1 MSPWTPTKP
10 RNLSV
15 NQPLLISNLPV
26 EPPVFN
32 TVNGFDYALIALY
45 FVIIIYVGFYAAKRN
60 KNTDDYF
67 EGGGQIPWFLAG
79 LSNWVSGFSAFMFVA
94 AAGFTYQWG
103 IGAAL
108 LFTSATWAYLVGFLY
123 FAKMWRR
130 CRLSSPL
137 QFLTRRFSPSTTY
150 FYSLTAVIPAV
161 VGIGQGLYILCIF
174 VSTALGLNDASLTIG
189 SLTLSGFQVLTIVT
203 GFVMVLYTAVGG
215 LWAAVLSDAVQG
227 IIIGVMTL
235 IILPVSYLHLGQGSG
250 LWAGIQR
257 LLAEVPADYFTLA
270 GPASNP
276 WFLIGYVIN
285 MMLGYNV
292 AWHLVQR
299 YNSVPDERGA
309 RKMALLCCI
318 LSLIGPL
325 MWILPVMAARVIF
338 PDMGAIWPQ
347 FANPAEASFVSL
359 ALLLLPHGMIGFVVS
374 AILSATLGQA
384 NDAFNWLAATITRDI
399 VVPLRR
405 RLSGK
410 TLSERAQ
417 LRVAW
422 TTMTIVGVLG
432 VAVAFVV
439 PRFGGA
445 FQFALVY
452 FSLAAAFQMPVALG
466 MIFRRTPWWSAIAAS
481 SAALIVAITLMVL
494 GVWPEHDFARNM
506 IVEAVV
512 ASIVFGLSALWFNP
526 DDPRHAGLVELERD
540 LQTPVESTPGQYGGA
555 AMHVYGLIGGV
566 CLILG
571 TVLVA
576 CTFLPGTIVAP
587 ARINLIA
594 GAMLLALGYGLRRLA
609 NRPQPTA

>member
-1 MSPWTPTKP
+1 MD
-10 RNLSV
+10 
-15 NQPLLISNLPV
+15 Q
-26 EPPVFN
+26 PVFN

-45 FVIIIYVGFYAAKRN
+45 FVIIIYVGFYAARRN
-60 KNTDDYF
+60 KDTDQYF

-103 IGAAL
+103 LGAAV

-123 FAKMWRR
+123 FARMWRR

-150 FYSLTAVIPAV
+150 FYSLTAVIPAI
-161 VGIGQGLYILCIF
+161 VGIGMGLYILCIF
-174 VSTALGLNDASLTIG
+174 VSTALGLNDVSFSLGPIT
-189 SLTLSGFQVLTIVT
+189 LTGFQALTIVT

-235 IILPVSYLHLGQGSG
+235 IILPVSYLHLGAGSG
-250 LWAGIQR
+250 IMAGIDR
-257 LLAEVPADYFTLA
+257 LLAEVPEGYFALD
-270 GPASNP
+270 GPAANP
-276 WFLIGYVIN
+276 WFLIGYTIN

-309 RKMALLCCI
+309 RKMALLCCV
-318 LSLIGPL
+318 LSFVGPL
-325 MWILPVMAARVIF
+325 MWILPVFAAKVIF

-347 FANPAEASFVSL
+347 FAKPAEASFVSL
-359 ALLLLPHGMIGFVVS
+359 ALFLLPHGMIGFVVS

-405 RLSGK
+405 RLTGK
-410 TLSERAQ
+410 TLGEKAQ
-417 LRVAW
+417 LKVAW

-432 VAVAFVV
+432 VVVAFIV

-445 FQFALVY
+445 FEFALIY
-452 FSLAAAFQMPVALG
+452 FSLIAAFQIPVALG

-481 SAALIVAITLMVL
+481 STALIVAIALMVL
-494 GVWPEHDFARNM
+494 DVFPEHDFARNM
-506 IVEAVV
+506 IVEAIVATVV
-512 ASIVFGLSALWFNP
+512 FAASARWFRA
-526 DDPRHAGLVELERD
+526 DDPMHKGLEDLERD
-540 LQTPVESTPGQYGGA
+540 LQTPVIAEDSGFGGA
-555 AMHVYGLIGGV
+555 AMQVYGLIGTV

-571 TVLVA
+571 AVLIG
-576 CTFLPGTIVAP
+576 CTFLPGTPTAP
-587 ARINLIA
+587 AFINAIA
-594 GAMLLALGYGLRRLA
+594 GAMLILLGFGLRRLA
-609 NRPQPTA
+609 KTALSPNP

>member
-1 MSPWTPTKP
+1 M
-10 RNLSV
+10 
-15 NQPLLISNLPV
+15 

-32 TVNGFDYALIALY
+32 TVNGIDYALIALY

-60 KNTDDYF
+60 KDTDDYF

-94 AAGFTYQWG
+94 AAGFTYKWG
-103 IGAAL
+103 LGAAV
-108 LFTSATWAYLVGFLY
+108 LFTAATWAYLAGYLY

-137 QFLTRRFSPSTTY
+137 QFLTRRFSRSTTY
-150 FYSLTAVIPAV
+150 FYSLTAIIPAI
-161 VGIGQGLYILCIF
+161 VGIGMGLYILCIF
-174 VSTALGLNDASLTIG
+174 VSTALGLNDYSLTVG
-189 SLTLSGFQVLTIVT
+189 PFTLSGFQILTVVT

-250 LWAGIQR
+250 IMAGIDR
-257 LLAEVPADYFTLA
+257 LLAEVPEGYFALN
-270 GPASNP
+270 GPAASP
-276 WFLIGYVIN
+276 WFLIGYTIN
-285 MMLGYNV
+285 MLLGYNV

-299 YNSVPDERGA
+299 YNSVPDEKGA

-318 LSLIGPL
+318 LSFFGPL
-325 MWILPVMAARVIF
+325 MWILPVMASKVIF
-338 PDMGAIWPQ
+338 PDMAALWPQ
-347 FANPAEASFVSL
+347 FANPNEASFVSL

-399 VVPLRR
+399 VVPLRK
-405 RLSGK
+405 RLTGQ
-410 TLSERAQ
+410 TLTERAQ

-422 TTMTIVGVLG
+422 ITMTVVGILGVL
-432 VAVAFVV
+432 VAFVV

-445 FQFALVY
+445 FEFALIY
-452 FSLAAAFQMPVALG
+452 FSLTASFQMPVALG
-466 MIFRRTPWWSAIAAS
+466 MIFRKTPWWSAIASS
-481 SAALIVAITLMVL
+481 SAALVVAITLMVL
-494 GVWPEHDFARNM
+494 RVWPEHDFARNM

-512 ASIVFGLSALWFNP
+512 AAIVFAISAKFFRAE
-526 DDPRHAGLVELERD
+526 DPRHAGLVDLERD
-540 LQTPVESTPGQYGGA
+540 LNTPVISTDTRFGGA
-555 AMHVYGLIGGV
+555 AMHVWGLIGGV

-576 CTFLPGTIVAP
+576 CTFLPSTPVAP
-587 ARINLIA
+587 ATINLIA
-594 GAMLLALGYGLRRLA
+594 GVILIVLGFGLRRMA
-609 NRPQPTA
+609 NKALTPQT

>member
-1 MSPWTPTKP
+1 MD
-10 RNLSV
+10 L
-15 NQPLLISNLPV
+15 
-26 EPPVFN
+26 PVFN

-45 FVIIIYVGFYAAKRN
+45 FIIIIYVGFYAARRN
-60 KNTDDYF
+60 KDTDQYF

-103 IGAAL
+103 LGAAL

-150 FYSLTAVIPAV
+150 FYSITAIIPAI

-174 VSTALGLNDASLTIG
+174 VSTALGLNDASLTLGPI
-189 SLTLSGFQVLTIVT
+189 TLSGFQVLTIVT

-227 IIIGVMTL
+227 IIIGVMTI
-235 IILPVSYLHLGQGSG
+235 IILPVSYLHLG
-250 LWAGIQR
+250 AGEGILAGVQR
-257 LLAEVPADYFTLA
+257 LLQEVPPDYFELH
-270 GPASNP
+270 GPVANP
-276 WFLIGYVIN
+276 WFVIGYVIN

-318 LSLIGPL
+318 LSFIGPL
-325 MWILPVMAARVIF
+325 MWILPVMAAKVIF

-359 ALLLLPHGMIGFVVS
+359 ALFLLPHGMIGFVVS

-399 VVPLRR
+399 VVPLRLKLTGQ
-405 RLSGK
+405 RLGEK
-410 TLSERAQ
+410 AQ

-432 VAVAFVV
+432 VVVAFFI

-452 FSLAAAFQMPVALG
+452 FSLVAAFQMPVALG
-466 MIFRRTPWWSAIAAS
+466 MIFRRTPWWSAMASS
-481 SAALIVAITLMVL
+481 SAALIVAITLMVMD
-494 GVWPEHDFARNM
+494 VFPEHDFARNM
-506 IVEAVV
+506 IVEAIV
-512 ASIVFGLSALWFNP
+512 ATLVFAASARWFRE
-526 DDPRHAGLVELERD
+526 DDPKHAGLKDLERD
-540 LQTPVESTPGQYGGA
+540 LATPVIAAEGKVDGA
-555 AMHVYGLIGGV
+555 AMQVYGLIGSV

-571 TVLVA
+571 AVLLA
-576 CTFLPGTIVAP
+576 CTFLPGTPTAP
-587 ARINLIA
+587 AIINLIA
-594 GAMLLALGYGLRRLA
+594 GVMLVLLGFGLRRLA
-609 NRPQPTA
+609 RAGAREVTNTK

>member
-1 MSPWTPTKP
+1 MDT
-10 RNLSV
+10 
-15 NQPLLISNLPV
+15 
-26 EPPVFN
+26 PVFN
-32 TVNGFDYALIALY
+32 TVNGIDYALIALY
-45 FVIIIYVGFYAAKRN
+45 FAIIIYVGFYAAKRN
-60 KNTDDYF
+60 KDTDQYF

-103 IGAAL
+103 LGAAV
-108 LFTSATWAYLVGFLY
+108 LFTSATWAYLVGYLY

-174 VSTALGLNDASLTIG
+174 VSTALGLNDASLTVG
-189 SLTLSGFQVLTIVT
+189 GFTLSGFQILTIIT

-250 LWAGIQR
+250 ILAGIDR
-257 LLAEVPADYFTLA
+257 LLAEVPEGYFSIN
-270 GPASNP
+270 GPASNV
-276 WFLIGYVIN
+276 WFMIGYAIN

-309 RKMALLCCI
+309 RKMALLCCG
-318 LSLIGPL
+318 LSFFGPL
-325 MWILPVMAARVIF
+325 MWILPVMAAKVIF
-338 PDMGAIWPQ
+338 PDIGAIWPQ

-405 RLSGK
+405 RLTGQ
-410 TLSERAQ
+410 TLGERAQ
-417 LRVAW
+417 LKVAW
-422 TTMTIVGVLG
+422 LTMSIVGVLG
-432 VAVAFVV
+432 VIVAFII

-445 FQFALVY
+445 FQFALIY
-452 FSLAAAFQMPVALG
+452 FSLTASFQMPVALG
-466 MIFRRTPWWSAIAAS
+466 MIFRKTPWWSAIAAS
-481 SAALIVAITLMVL
+481 SAALTVAIILMVL
-494 GVWPEHDFARNM
+494 DVWPEHDFARNM

-512 ASIVFGLSALWFNP
+512 ATLVFAGSARFFRA
-526 DDPRHAGLVELERD
+526 DDPRHAGLIALERD
-540 LQTPVESTPGQYGGA
+540 LHTPVEPSTDPNVGPALQ
-555 AMHVYGLIGGV
+555 VYGLIGSV

-571 TVLVA
+571 AVLVA
-576 CTFLPGTIVAP
+576 CTFLPSTLIAP

-594 GAMLLALGYGLRRLA
+594 GSLLLLLGFGLRRLA
-609 NRPQPTA
+609 RQALTQKT

>member
-1 MSPWTPTKP
+1 MET
-10 RNLSV
+10 
-15 NQPLLISNLPV
+15 
-26 EPPVFN
+26 PVFN
-32 TVNGFDYALIALY
+32 TVNGIDYALIALY

-60 KNTDDYF
+60 KDTDQYF

-103 IGAAL
+103 LGAAV

-174 VSTALGLNDASLTIG
+174 VSTALGLNDVSATIG
-189 SLTLSGFQVLTIVT
+189 PFTLSGFQILTVVT

-250 LWAGIQR
+250 IMAGIER
-257 LLAEVPADYFTLA
+257 LFAEVPEGYFALN
-270 GPASNP
+270 GPAANP
-276 WFLIGYVIN
+276 WFMIGYAIN

-318 LSLIGPL
+318 LSFFGPL
-325 MWILPVMAARVIF
+325 MWILPVMAAKVIF
-338 PDMGAIWPQ
+338 PDMAALWPQ

-359 ALLLLPHGMIGFVVS
+359 ALYLLPHGMIGFVVS

-405 RLSGK
+405 HLTGK
-410 TLSERAQ
+410 TLAERAQ

-422 TTMTIVGVLG
+422 VTMTIVGVLG
-432 VAVAFVV
+432 VWVAFLI

-445 FQFALVY
+445 FQFALIY
-452 FSLAAAFQMPVALG
+452 FSLTASFQMPVALG
-466 MIFRRTPWWSAIAAS
+466 MIFRKTPWWSAIAAS
-481 SAALIVAITLMVL
+481 SAALVVAIILMVL
-494 GVWPEHDFARNM
+494 RVWPEHDFARNM

-512 ASIVFGLSALWFNP
+512 ATLVFAVSAKFFRA
-526 DDPRHAGLVELERD
+526 DDPRHAGLVSLERD
-540 LQTPVESTPGQYGGA
+540 LHTPVETVEGQYGGA

-576 CTFLPGTIVAP
+576 CTFLPSTVIAP
-587 ARINLIA
+587 ARINLIS
-594 GAMLLALGYGLRRLA
+594 GIMLLLLGYGLRRMA
-609 NRPQPTA
+609 NKALKATPT

>member
-1 MSPWTPTKP
+1 MD
-10 RNLSV
+10 
-15 NQPLLISNLPV
+15 LPD
-26 EPPVFN
+26 FN
-32 TVNGFDYALIALY
+32 TVNAFDYALIALY
-45 FVIIIYVGFYAAKRN
+45 FGIIIFVGFYAAKRN

-94 AAGFTYQWG
+94 AAGFTYKWG

-108 LFTSATWAYLVGFLY
+108 IFTSATWAYLVGFLY

-137 QFLTRRFSPSTTY
+137 QFLTRRFSPGTTY
-150 FYSLTAVIPAV
+150 FYSLTAVIPAI

-174 VSTALGLNDASLTIG
+174 VSTALGLNDVSFTVG
-189 SLTLSGFQVLTIVT
+189 PLTLSGFQALTIVT
-203 GFVMVLYTAVGG
+203 GIVMVLYTAVGG

-235 IILPVSYLHLGQGSG
+235 IILPVSYLHLGEG
-250 LWAGIQR
+250 AGIIAGVKR
-257 LLAEVPADYFTLA
+257 LLAEVPEGYFSLQ
-270 GPASNP
+270 GPAANP
-276 WFLIGYVIN
+276 WFLIGYTIN

-309 RKMALLCCI
+309 RKMALLCCG
-318 LSLIGPL
+318 LSLVGPL
-325 MWILPVMAARVIF
+325 MWILPVMAARVLF

-405 RLSGK
+405 RFTGK
-410 TLSERAQ
+410 TLGEKAQ

-422 TTMTIVGVLG
+422 LTMTIVGVLG
-432 VAVAFVV
+432 VVVAFVI

-445 FQFALVY
+445 FEFALIY
-452 FSLAAAFQMPVALG
+452 FSLTASFQMPVALG
-466 MIFRRTPWWSAIAAS
+466 MIFRRTPWWSAIASS
-481 SAALIVAITLMVL
+481 SAALVVAIVLMVM
-494 GVWPEHDFARNM
+494 GVFPEHDFARNM

-512 ASIVFGLSALWFNP
+512 ASVVFAASARWFRA
-526 DDPRHAGLVELERD
+526 DDPKHAGLIELERD
-540 LQTPVESTPGQYGGA
+540 LQTPVIADENTYGGG
-555 AMHVYGLIGGV
+555 AMQVYGLIGTV

-571 TVLVA
+571 VVLA
-576 CTFLPGTIVAP
+576 LSTFLPSTPVAP

-594 GAMLLALGYGLRRLA
+594 GVILLILGFGLRRLA
-609 NRPQPTA
+609 RRATAATT

>member
-1 MSPWTPTKP
+1 MDT
-10 RNLSV
+10 
-15 NQPLLISNLPV
+15 
-26 EPPVFN
+26 PVFN
-32 TVNGFDYALIALY
+32 TVNGYDYALIALY
-45 FVIIIYVGFYAAKRN
+45 FAIIIFVGFYAARRN
-60 KNTDDYF
+60 KDTDQYF

-94 AAGFTYQWG
+94 AAGFTYKWG

-123 FAKMWRR
+123 FAQKWRR

-150 FYSLTAVIPAV
+150 FYSLTAIIPAI

-174 VSTALGLNDASLTIG
+174 VSTALGLNDVSFALG
-189 SLTLSGFQVLTIVT
+189 PVTLSGFQALTIVT

-235 IILPVSYLHLGQGSG
+235 IILPISYLHLGAGEG
-250 LWAGIQR
+250 LMAGIDR
-257 LLAEVPADYFTLA
+257 LLAEVPEGYFDLN
-270 GPASNP
+270 GPAANP
-276 WFLIGYVIN
+276 WFITGYVIN

-299 YNSVPDERGA
+299 YNSVPNESGA

-325 MWILPVMAARVIF
+325 MWILPVFAAKVIF

-347 FANPAEASFVSL
+347 FANPDEASFVSL

-405 RLSGK
+405 HLTGR
-410 TLSERAQ
+410 TLGEKGQ

-422 TTMTIVGVLG
+422 TTMSIVGVLG
-432 VAVAFVV
+432 VVVAFII

-445 FQFALVY
+445 FQFALIY
-452 FSLAAAFQMPVALG
+452 FSLIAAFQMPVALG
-466 MIFRRTPWWSAIAAS
+466 MIFRRTPWWSAMAAS

-494 GVWPEHDFARNM
+494 GVFPEHDFARNM

-512 ASIVFGLSALWFNP
+512 ATLVFAVSAKFFRE
-526 DDPRHAGLVELERD
+526 DDPRHATLKALERD
-540 LQTPVESTPGQYGGA
+540 LQTPMEPDDAAVSAGA
-555 AMHVYGLIGGV
+555 MQVYGLIGSV
-566 CLILG
+566 CLLLG
-571 TVLVA
+571 AVLNL
-576 CTFLPGTIVAP
+576 CTFLPGTAVAP
-587 ARINLIA
+587 AYINLIA
-594 GAMLLALGYGLRRLA
+594 GSMLLLLGFGLRHLA
-609 NRPQPTA
+609 AKAA

>member
-1 MSPWTPTKP
+1 ME
-10 RNLSV
+10 R
-15 NQPLLISNLPV
+15 
-26 EPPVFN
+26 PVFN
-32 TVNGFDYALIALY
+32 TVNGYDYALIALY
-45 FVIIIYVGFYAAKRN
+45 FAIIIFVGFYAARRN
-60 KNTDDYF
+60 KDTDQYF

-94 AAGFTYQWG
+94 AAGFTYRWG

-108 LFTSATWAYLVGFLY
+108 LFTSATWAYLVGFLF

-150 FYSLTAVIPAV
+150 FYSLTAIIPAI

-174 VSTALGLNDASLTIG
+174 VSTALGLNDVSISVGPVA
-189 SLTLSGFQVLTIVT
+189 LSGFQALTIVT

-227 IIIGVMTL
+227 IIIGVMTI
-235 IILPVSYLHLGQGSG
+235 IILPVSYLHLGAGEG
-250 LWAGIQR
+250 IMAGIDR
-257 LLAEVPADYFTLA
+257 LLAEVPEGYFELN
-270 GPASNP
+270 GPAANP
-276 WFLIGYVIN
+276 WFITGYVIN

-299 YNSVPDERGA
+299 YNSVPNESGA

-325 MWILPVMAARVIF
+325 MWILPVMAAKVIF
-338 PDMGAIWPQ
+338 PDMDAIWPQ
-347 FANPAEASFVSL
+347 FANPDEASFVSL

-405 RLSGK
+405 RFTGK
-410 TLSERAQ
+410 ILSERGQ

-422 TTMTIVGVLG
+422 TTMSIVGVLG
-432 VAVAFVV
+432 VVVAFII

-445 FQFALVY
+445 FQFALIY
-452 FSLAAAFQMPVALG
+452 FSLIAAFQMPVALG
-466 MIFRRTPWWSAIAAS
+466 LVFRRTPWWSAMAAS
-481 SAALIVAITLMVL
+481 SAALIVAITLMVI
-494 GVWPEHDFARNM
+494 GVFPEHDFARNM

-512 ASIVFGLSALWFNP
+512 ATLVFAVSAKFFREE
-526 DDPRHAGLVELERD
+526 DPRHANLKDLERD
-540 LQTPVESTPGQYGGA
+540 LRTPMEPDDSAVSAGA
-555 AMHVYGLIGGV
+555 MQVYGLIGSV

-571 TVLVA
+571 GVLA
-576 CTFLPGTIVAP
+576 LCTFLPGTPVAP
-587 ARINLIA
+587 SHINLIA
-594 GAMLLALGYGLRRLA
+594 GAMLLLLGFGLRQLA
-609 NRPQPTA
+609 TKATQ

>member
-1 MSPWTPTKP
+1 ME
-10 RNLSV
+10 R
-15 NQPLLISNLPV
+15 
-26 EPPVFN
+26 PVFN
-32 TVNGFDYALIALY
+32 TVNGYDYALIALY
-45 FVIIIYVGFYAAKRN
+45 FAIIIFVGFYAARRN
-60 KNTDDYF
+60 KDTDQYF

-94 AAGFTYQWG
+94 AAGFTYRWG

-108 LFTSATWAYLVGFLY
+108 LFTSATWAYLVGFLF

-150 FYSLTAVIPAV
+150 FYSLTAIVPAI

-174 VSTALGLNDASLTIG
+174 VSTALGLNDVSFEVGPI
-189 SLTLSGFQVLTIVT
+189 TLSGFQALTIVT

-227 IIIGVMTL
+227 IIIGVMTI
-235 IILPVSYLHLGQGSG
+235 IILPVSYLHLGAGEG
-250 LWAGIQR
+250 LMAGIER
-257 LLAEVPADYFTLA
+257 LLAEVPEGYFELN
-270 GPASNP
+270 GPAANP
-276 WFLIGYVIN
+276 WFITGYVIN

-299 YNSVPDERGA
+299 YNSVPNESGA

-325 MWILPVMAARVIF
+325 MWILPVMAATVIF
-338 PDMGAIWPQ
+338 PDMNAIWPQ
-347 FANPAEASFVSL
+347 FANPDEASFVSL

-405 RLSGK
+405 RLTGK
-410 TLSERAQ
+410 TLSEKGQ

-422 TTMTIVGVLG
+422 TTMSVVGVLG
-432 VAVAFVV
+432 VVVAFII

-445 FQFALVY
+445 FQFALIY
-452 FSLAAAFQMPVALG
+452 FSLIAAFQMPVALG
-466 MIFRRTPWWSAIAAS
+466 LIFRRTPWWSAMAAS
-481 SAALIVAITLMVL
+481 SAALVVAITLMVI
-494 GVWPEHDFARNM
+494 GVFPEHDFARNM

-512 ASIVFGLSALWFNP
+512 ATLVFAVSAKFFRE
-526 DDPRHAGLVELERD
+526 DDPRHATLKDLERD
-540 LQTPVESTPGQYGGA
+540 LQTPMEPDDSAVSAGA
-555 AMHVYGLIGGV
+555 MQVYGLIGSV

-571 TVLVA
+571 VVLA
-576 CTFLPGTIVAP
+576 LCTFLPGTPVAP
-587 ARINLIA
+587 SHINLIA
-594 GAMLLALGYGLRRLA
+594 GAMLLVLGFGLRHLA
-609 NRPQPTA
+609 AKANQ

>member
-1 MSPWTPTKP
+1 M
-10 RNLSV
+10 
-15 NQPLLISNLPV
+15 

-32 TVNGFDYALIALY
+32 TVNGIDYALIALY

-60 KNTDDYF
+60 KDTDDYF

-94 AAGFTYQWG
+94 AAGFTYKWG
-103 IGAAL
+103 LGAAI
-108 LFTSATWAYLVGFLY
+108 LFTAATWAYLVGYLY

-137 QFLTRRFSPSTTY
+137 QFLTRRFSRSTTY
-150 FYSLTAVIPAV
+150 FYSLTAIIPAI
-161 VGIGQGLYILCIF
+161 VGIGMGLYILCIF
-174 VSTALGLNDASLTIG
+174 VSTALGLNDTSLTIG
-189 SLTLSGFQVLTIVT
+189 PFTLTGFQILTIVT

-250 LWAGIQR
+250 IMAGIDR
-257 LLAEVPADYFTLA
+257 LLAEVPEGYFALN
-270 GPASNP
+270 GPAASP
-276 WFLIGYVIN
+276 WFLIGYAIN

-318 LSLIGPL
+318 LSFFGPL
-325 MWILPVMAARVIF
+325 MWILPVMASKVIF
-338 PDMGAIWPQ
+338 PDMAALWPQ
-347 FANPAEASFVSL
+347 FANPNEASFVSL

-399 VVPLRR
+399 VVPLRK
-405 RLSGK
+405 RLTGQ
-410 TLSERAQ
+410 TLTERSQ

-422 TTMTIVGVLG
+422 ITMTIVGVLG
-432 VAVAFVV
+432 VMVAFVV

-445 FQFALVY
+445 FEFALIY
-452 FSLAAAFQMPVALG
+452 FSLTASFQMPVALG
-466 MIFRRTPWWSAIAAS
+466 MIFRKTPWWSAIAAS
-481 SAALIVAITLMVL
+481 SAALVVAITLMVL
-494 GVWPEHDFARNM
+494 RVWPEHDFARNM
-506 IVEAVV
+506 IVEALV
-512 ASIVFGLSALWFNP
+512 ATIVFAISAKFFRA
-526 DDPRHAGLVELERD
+526 DDPRHAGLIDLERD
-540 LQTPVESTPGQYGGA
+540 LNTPVISTDTQFGGA
-555 AMHVYGLIGGV
+555 AMQVWGLIGGV

-576 CTFLPGTIVAP
+576 CTFLPSTPVAP
-587 ARINLIA
+587 AIINLIA
-594 GAMLLALGYGLRRLA
+594 GATLIILGLGLRRMA
-609 NRPQPTA
+609 NKALTLKT

>member
-1 MSPWTPTKP
+1 MEK
-10 RNLSV
+10 
-15 NQPLLISNLPV
+15 
-26 EPPVFN
+26 PVFN
-32 TVNGFDYALIALY
+32 TVNGFDYALIGLY
-45 FVIIIYVGFYAAKRN
+45 FAIIIYVGFYAAKRN
-60 KNTDDYF
+60 KDTDEYF

-108 LFTSATWAYLVGFLY
+108 LFTSATWAYLAGFLY
-123 FAKMWRR
+123 FARMWRR

-150 FYSLTAVIPAV
+150 FYSLTAVIPAI

-174 VSTALGLNDASLTIG
+174 VSTALGLNDTQ
-189 SLTLSGFQVLTIVT
+189 LTLGPITLTGFQALTIVT

-235 IILPVSYLHLGQGSG
+235 IILPISYLHLGEGSG
-250 LWAGIQR
+250 LIAGVKR
-257 LLAEVPADYFTLA
+257 LLAEVPEGYFTLQ
-270 GPASNP
+270 GPAGNI
-276 WFLIGYVIN
+276 WFMIGYTIN

-309 RKMALLCCI
+309 RKMALLCAG
-318 LSLIGPL
+318 LSLVGPL
-325 MWILPVMAARVIF
+325 MWILPVMAARVLF
-338 PDMGAIWPQ
+338 PDMAALWPQ
-347 FANPAEASFVSL
+347 FANPNEASFVSL

-405 RLSGK
+405 RFTGD
-410 TLSERAQ
+410 TLSEKGQ

-422 TTMTIVGVLG
+422 TTMSLVGVLG
-432 VAVAFVV
+432 VIVAFII

-445 FQFALVY
+445 FQFALIY
-452 FSLAAAFQMPVALG
+452 FSLTASFQMPVALG
-466 MIFRRTPWWSAIAAS
+466 MIFRRTPWWSGIAAS
-481 SAALIVAITLMVL
+481 TAALTVAIILMVA
-494 GVWPEHDFARNM
+494 GVFPEHDFARNM
-506 IVEAVV
+506 IVEALV
-512 ASIVFGLSALWFNP
+512 ASLVFGLSSFWFKA
-526 DDPRHAGLVELERD
+526 DDPRHAGLKDLERD
-540 LQTPVESTPGQYGGA
+540 LATPVEPASDTDYGGA
-555 AMHVYGLIGGV
+555 MQVYGLIGVV

-571 TVLVA
+571 GVLVA
-576 CTFLPGTIVAP
+576 CTFLPSTPVAP
-587 ARINLIA
+587 GRINLIA
-594 GAMLLALGYGLRRLA
+594 GAILILLGLGLRRLA
-609 NRPQPTA
+609 SRATSAS

>member
-1 MSPWTPTKP
+1 MD
-10 RNLSV
+10 L
-15 NQPLLISNLPV
+15 
-26 EPPVFN
+26 PVFN

-45 FVIIIYVGFYAAKRN
+45 FAIIIYVGFYAAKRN
-60 KNTDDYF
+60 RDTEQYF
-67 EGGGQIPWFLAG
+67 EGGGRIPWFLAG

-108 LFTSATWAYLVGFLY
+108 IFTSATWAYLVGFLY
-123 FAKMWRR
+123 FARMWRR

-150 FYSLTAVIPAV
+150 FYSLTAVIPAI

-174 VSTALGLNDASLTIG
+174 VSTALGLNDVAFDLGPI
-189 SLTLSGFQVLTIVT
+189 TLSGFQILTIVT
-203 GFVMVLYTAVGG
+203 GCVMVLYTAVGG

-235 IILPVSYLHLGQGSG
+235 IILPVSYLHLGAEVGGG
-250 LWAGIQR
+250 LVAGVKR
-257 LLAEVPADYFTLA
+257 LLAEVPDGYFSLQ
-270 GPASNP
+270 GPAANP
-276 WFLIGYVIN
+276 WFLVGYAIN

-309 RKMALLCCI
+309 RRMALLCCG
-318 LSLIGPL
+318 LSLVGPL
-325 MWILPVMAARVIF
+325 LWILPVMAARVLF
-338 PDMGAIWPQ
+338 PDMAALWPQ

-359 ALLLLPHGMIGFVVS
+359 ALMLLPHGMIGFVVS

-405 RLSGK
+405 RVTGQ
-410 TLSERAQ
+410 TLGERAQ

-422 TTMTIVGVLG
+422 LTMSIVGVLG
-432 VAVAFVV
+432 VAVAFVI

-445 FQFALVY
+445 FQFALIY
-452 FSLAAAFQMPVALG
+452 FSLTAAFQMPVALG
-466 MIFRRTPWWSAIAAS
+466 MIFRRTPWWSGIAS
-481 SAALIVAITLMVL
+481 STAALIAAIVLMIA

-512 ASIVFGLSALWFNP
+512 ATLVFALSARWFNA
-526 DDPRHAGLVELERD
+526 DDPRHAGLRELERD
-540 LQTPVESTPGQYGGA
+540 LATPVDPSPESEYGGA
-555 AMHVYGLIGGV
+555 AMQVYGLIGV
-566 CLILG
+566 ICLILG
-571 TVLVA
+571 GVLVA
-576 CTFLPGTIVAP
+576 CTWLPSTPIAP
-587 ARINLIA
+587 GRINLIA
-594 GAMLLALGYGLRRLA
+594 GAMLLILGFGLRRLA
-609 NRPQPTA
+609 HRTVTS

>member
-1 MSPWTPTKP
+1 MD
-10 RNLSV
+10 R
-15 NQPLLISNLPV
+15 
-26 EPPVFN
+26 PVFN

-45 FVIIIYVGFYAAKRN
+45 FAIIIYVGFYAARRN
-60 KNTDDYF
+60 KDTDEYF

-108 LFTSATWAYLVGFLY
+108 IFTSATWAYLVGFLY
-123 FAKMWRR
+123 FARMWRR
-130 CRLSSPL
+130 CRLASPL

-150 FYSLTAVIPAV
+150 FYSLTAVIPAI

-174 VSTALGLNDASLTIG
+174 VSTALGLNDLTLTLG
-189 SLTLSGFQVLTIVT
+189 PLTLSGFQALTIVT

-235 IILPVSYLHLGQGSG
+235 IILPVSYLHLGEGAG
-250 LWAGIQR
+250 LVAGIRR
-257 LLAEVPADYFTLA
+257 LLAEVPEGYFSLQ
-270 GPASNP
+270 GPAANP
-276 WFLIGYVIN
+276 WFLMGYAIN

-309 RKMALLCCI
+309 RKMALLCCG
-318 LSLIGPL
+318 LSLVGPL
-325 MWILPVMAARVIF
+325 MWILPVMAARVLF
-338 PDMGAIWPQ
+338 PDMTALWPQ

-405 RLSGK
+405 RLTGH
-410 TLSERAQ
+410 TLGERAQ

-422 TTMTIVGVLG
+422 TTMTLVGVLG
-432 VAVAFVV
+432 VAVAFVI

-445 FQFALVY
+445 FQFALIY
-452 FSLAAAFQMPVALG
+452 FSLTASFQMPVALG
-466 MIFRRTPWWSAIAAS
+466 MIFRRTPWWSGIAAS
-481 SAALIVAITLMVL
+481 SAALVAAIAFMVAD
-494 GVWPEHDFARNM
+494 VWPEHDFARNM

-512 ASIVFGLSALWFNP
+512 ASAVFAVSALWFDP
-526 DDPRHAGLVELERD
+526 DNPRHATLRALERD
-540 LQTPVESTPGQYGGA
+540 LATPVDPSPESQYGGA
-555 AMHVYGLIGGV
+555 AMQVYGLIGVV

-571 TVLVA
+571 TVLAA
-576 CTFLPGTIVAP
+576 CTVLPSTLVAP
-587 ARINLIA
+587 GRINLIA
-594 GAMLLALGYGLRRLA
+594 GALLVLLGLGLRRLA
-609 NRPQPTA
+609 ARAAPSP

>member
-1 MSPWTPTKP
+1 M
-10 RNLSV
+10 
-15 NQPLLISNLPV
+15 

-32 TVNGFDYALIALY
+32 TVNGIDYALIALY

-60 KNTDDYF
+60 KDTDDYF

-94 AAGFTYQWG
+94 AAGFTYKWG
-103 IGAAL
+103 LGAAV
-108 LFTSATWAYLVGFLY
+108 LFTAATWAYLVGYLY

-137 QFLTRRFSPSTTY
+137 QFLTRRFSRSTTY
-150 FYSLTAVIPAV
+150 FYSLTAIIPAI
-161 VGIGQGLYILCIF
+161 VGIGMGLYILCIF
-174 VSTALGLNDASLTIG
+174 VSTALGLNETTLTLG
-189 SLTLSGFQVLTIVT
+189 SITLSGFQVLTIVT

-250 LWAGIQR
+250 IMAGIDR
-257 LLAEVPADYFTLA
+257 LLAEVPEGYFALN
-270 GPASNP
+270 GPAASP
-276 WFLIGYVIN
+276 WFLIGYAIN

-299 YNSVPDERGA
+299 YNSVPDEKGA

-318 LSLIGPL
+318 LSFFGPL
-325 MWILPVMAARVIF
+325 MWILPVMAAKVIF
-338 PDMGAIWPQ
+338 PDMAALWPQ
-347 FANPAEASFVSL
+347 FANPNEASFVSL

-399 VVPLRR
+399 VVPLRK
-405 RLSGK
+405 RLTGQ
-410 TLSERAQ
+410 TLTERAQ

-422 TTMTIVGVLG
+422 ITMTIVGVLG
-432 VAVAFVV
+432 VMVAFVV

-445 FQFALVY
+445 FEFALIY
-452 FSLAAAFQMPVALG
+452 FSLTASFQMPVALG
-466 MIFRRTPWWSAIAAS
+466 MIFRKTPWWSAIAAS
-481 SAALIVAITLMVL
+481 SAALVVAITLMIL
-494 GVWPEHDFARNM
+494 RVWPEHDFARNM

-512 ASIVFGLSALWFNP
+512 ATIVFAISAKFFRA
-526 DDPRHAGLVELERD
+526 DDPRHAGLIELERD
-540 LQTPVESTPGQYGGA
+540 LNTPVISTDTKFGGA
-555 AMHVYGLIGGV
+555 AMQVWGLIGGV

-576 CTFLPGTIVAP
+576 CTFLPSTPVAP
-587 ARINLIA
+587 ASINLIA
-594 GAMLLALGYGLRRLA
+594 GTILIALGFGLRRMA
-609 NRPQPTA
+609 NKALTPKT

>member
-1 MSPWTPTKP
+1 VDTP
-10 RNLSV
+10 
-15 NQPLLISNLPV
+15 
-26 EPPVFN
+26 EFN
-32 TVNGFDYALIALY
+32 TVNGIDYALIALY
-45 FVIIIYVGFYAAKRN
+45 FAIIIYVGFYAAKRN
-60 KNTDDYF
+60 KDTDQYF

-103 IGAAL
+103 LGAAV
-108 LFTSATWAYLVGFLY
+108 LFTASTWAYLVGFLY
-123 FAKMWRR
+123 FAKMWKR

-161 VGIGQGLYILCIF
+161 IGIGQGLYILCIF
-174 VSTALGLNDASLTIG
+174 VSTALGLNDVSVTFAG
-189 SLTLSGFQVLTIVT
+189 MTLSGFQILTIVT
-203 GFVMVLYTAVGG
+203 GFVMILYTAVGG

-250 LWAGIQR
+250 IMAGVER
-257 LLAEVPADYFTLA
+257 LIAEVPEGYFALN
-270 GPASNP
+270 GPAANP
-276 WFLIGYVIN
+276 WFIIGYIIN

-299 YNSVPDERGA
+299 YNSVPDESGA

-318 LSLIGPL
+318 LSFIGPL
-325 MWILPVMAARVIF
+325 MWILPVMAAKVIF
-338 PDMGAIWPQ
+338 PDIGAIWPQ

-359 ALLLLPHGMIGFVVS
+359 ALMLLPHGMIGFVVS

-405 RLSGK
+405 RFTGE
-410 TLSERAQ
+410 TLGERAQ
-417 LRVAW
+417 LKVAW
-422 TTMTIVGVLG
+422 LTMTIVGVLG
-432 VAVAFVV
+432 VFVAFEI

-445 FQFALVY
+445 FEFALIY
-452 FSLAAAFQMPVALG
+452 FSLTAAFQMPVALG
-466 MIFRRTPWWSAIAAS
+466 MIFRKTPWWSAIAS
-481 SAALIVAITLMVL
+481 STAALSVAITLMVL
-494 GVWPEHDFARNM
+494 DVWPEHDFARNM

-512 ASIVFGLSALWFNP
+512 ASLVFAISAKFFRA
-526 DDPRHAGLVELERD
+526 DDPRHAGLIDLERD
-540 LQTPVESTPGQYGGA
+540 LRTPVLASTNPADGA
-555 AMHVYGLIGGV
+555 ALQVYGLIGSV

-571 TVLVA
+571 VVLLA
-576 CTFLPGTIVAP
+576 CTFLPSTAIAP
-587 ARINLIA
+587 ARINFIA
-594 GAMLLALGYGLRRLA
+594 GTMLILLGFGLRKLA
-609 NRPQPTA
+609 AKAPTATP